1 MADDNALRPSETDEV
16 YIYDQQTAERQQR
29 ARTAAANYRKQK
41 NPSDFQPAPS
51 APSADPDPPSEG
63 DVPPGHSVK
72 VGYYDGLLPSHRG
85 TTSTEV
91 TRFGEELSDYADYYN
106 EHIRKQ
112 GDPAYQMPVS
122 QVTPLD
128 VTDDGAE
135 RHSESNLVGDYD
147 ARASGYSGIS
157 SNSTVTT
164 GNHGTAYSQKLA
176 SANAKFDKLQSS
188 TDADGIV
195 KKFERLKDRYDEKYG
210 RDDSTQTD
218 RSKMSVV
225 EAGHVD
231 ISTIKGD
238 IDEKF
243 RNASLYGGTDSG
255 SAGTSANPA
264 ENTVEWFGP
273 TVKNRIG
280 EMVDNI
286 MSKIITISDYN
297 ALCADMLNYIK
308 QNRTFSRWSSDRK
321 HLYSAKFSDVMLS
334 SIWTKTYNEYHET

>member
-1 MADDNALRPSETDEV
+1 MPDDDIRPSESSEV
-16 YIYDQQTAERQQR
+16 YTHDEDTASRQQR
-29 ARTAAANYRKQK
+29 ARTAAENYRRQN
-41 NPSDFQPAPS
+41 NPSNFQPAPS
-51 APSADPDPPSEG
+51 APSDDPQPPAEDA

-91 TRFGEELSDYADYYN
+91 ARFNTELNAYATYYN
-106 EHIRKQ
+106 DHIRKS
-112 GDPAYQMPVS
+112 GEPAYQMPVS

-147 ARASGYSGIS
+147 ARASGYSDIS
-157 SNSTVTT
+157 SSSTVTT

-176 SANAKFDKLQSS
+176 SANAKFEKLQSP
-188 TDADGIV
+188 TDAVGIV
-195 KKFERLKDRYDEKYG
+195 KKFERLKDRHDEKYA
-210 RDDSTQTD
+210 RNDSTQTQ
-218 RSKMSVV
+218 RSSMSVI

-264 ENTVEWFGP
+264 ENTVKWFGP
-273 TVKNRIG
+273 TVENRIG

-286 MSKIITISDYN
+286 RNKIITISDYN

-308 QNRTFSRWSSDRK
+308 QNRTFSRWKSNRK
-321 HLYSAKFSDVMLS
+321 HLYSAKFSDEMLS
-334 SIWTKTYNEYHET
+334 SIWTKTYNEYHKT